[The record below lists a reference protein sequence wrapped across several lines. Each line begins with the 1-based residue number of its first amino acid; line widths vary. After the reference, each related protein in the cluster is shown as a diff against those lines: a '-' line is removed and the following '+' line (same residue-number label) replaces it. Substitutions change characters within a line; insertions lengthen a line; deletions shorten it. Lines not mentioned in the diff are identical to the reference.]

1 MGKRIA
7 IVTGASGGLGKEF
20 VKLMLQEDLDV
31 IWAIARNQEKL
42 KELKQELGNRV
53 LIFSRDLTKS
63 EQVHSIKE
71 LLLDQSPEIV
81 YLVNNAGIGKMGT
94 YQDFSVEEIEA
105 TIAINCSAVAALC
118 ALCIPYMKQGSR
130 ILNISS
136 QASFQPVAYINLYAA
151 TKAFVRSYSRA
162 LNLELKSTGITVTAV
177 CPGWVDTDLLRK
189 ESNGEPI
196 KFPALVTAKRV
207 ADKAMKDAKRG
218 KDMSVCT
225 LFVKSMH
232 LFVKIVPQ
240 KMAMQSYAR
249 SLQKYLE

>member
-7 IVTGASGGLGKEF
+7 IITGASGGLGKEF
-20 VKLMLQEDLDV
+20 VKLLLQEDLDE
-31 IWAIARNQEKL
+31 IWAVARNQEKL
-42 KELKQELGNRV
+42 MALKKDLGNRV
-53 LIFSRDLTKS
+53 VILSKDLTKS
-63 EQVHSIKE
+63 AQVHTIGE
-71 LLLDQSPEIV
+71 LLQEQSPEIV

-94 YQDFSVEEIEA
+94 YKDFSVDEIES

-118 ALCIPYMKQGSR
+118 ALCIPYMKQGSK

-162 LNLELKSTGITVTAV
+162 LNLELKNTGITVTAV

-189 ESNGEPI
+189 ESNNEPI
-196 KFPALVTAKRV
+196 KFPALVSAKTV
-207 ADKAMKDAKRG
+207 ADKALKDAKRG

-225 LFVKSMH
+225 FFVKCMH
-232 LFVKIVPQ
+232 LLVKIVPQ